1 MSATIDGR
9 PIKDFALVR
18 QCDGC
23 GMTTAADLNATD
35 EHFKQ
40 MEMPGQSVR
49 RVVLEECL
57 RLWKTAGPCACRRNR
72 TDKIT
77 RLTEENDALKARLEA
92 IRPIPPV
99 SDWLASRLHSSRYRA
114 QSTVYDENFRSFNAS
129 LRDWLET
136 ILGESP
142 ESDPWK
148 DRRNKV

>member
-23 GMTTAADLNATD
+23 GMTTAADLDATD
-35 EHFKQ
+35 EHCKQ
-40 MEMPGQSVR
+40 MELPGQSVR
-49 RVVLEECL
+49 RVVLDECL

-72 TDKIT
+72 TDKIA

-99 SDWLASRLHSSRYRA
+99 SDWLANRLHAARFRA
-114 QSTVYDENFRSFNAS
+114 QEEGDDGWRNINAS

-136 ILGESP
+136 FLGESP

-148 DRRNKV
+148 DKRNKV